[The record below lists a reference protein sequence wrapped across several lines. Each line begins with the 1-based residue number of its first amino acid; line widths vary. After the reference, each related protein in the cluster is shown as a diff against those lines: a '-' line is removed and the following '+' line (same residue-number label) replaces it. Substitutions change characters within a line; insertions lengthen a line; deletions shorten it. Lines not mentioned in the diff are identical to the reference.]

1 MCLLFFSM
9 GIDWLLW
16 HSISLLVT
24 HDTHAQTHT
33 RKRTKNQE
41 GRYNAVLPPPSCEDV
56 FFFLFPLSQTSWEGY
71 SALCVQRHSFFIFTS
86 FILSVSYSWGAM
98 SKKRGWGWVFHLDK
112 EGHRE
117 NSTTKVQG
125 NREGKGEWE
134 RKRRS
139 LLVLRSSVLAAVWRR
154 MAGGCLG
161 VERVPV

>member
-1 MCLLFFSM
+1 MCLLFFFYGNRLTALAFDFTPSHT
-9 GIDWLLW
+9 W
-16 HSISLLVT
+16 HTRANT
-24 HDTHAQTHT
+24 HTQTHKESG
-33 RKRTKNQE
+33 RKVQCC
-41 GRYNAVLPPPSCEDV
+41 PPSSFLWRC

-125 NREGKGEWE
+125 NREGKGEWK